1 MIAGSSLTGGV
12 FEVCSGILLFLTE
25 WLALAQLGCMAVTMG
40 CWLSYTEGVCM
51 QDPLSTRLPQDNN
64 INFIYRDSPILSRSA
79 NNGLVASAR

>member
-12 FEVCSGILLFLTE
+12 FEVCRGILLFSTE
-25 WLALAQLGCMAVTMG
+25 WLALAQLGCMAVAMG
-40 CWLSYTEGVCM
+40 CWLSFTEGVCM

-64 INFIYRDSPILSRSA
+64 AIYRDSPILSRSA